1 MSEMIN
7 LALSTDSTVLPCAF
21 EAAGCA
27 PNSCCTGLNGTG
39 VLPVN
44 GRCPLVFQ
52 VDSDGTGLG
61 TNVVD
66 AIEFL
71 SQYLTHD
78 VSIQVVRDETV
89 YPEVDTACFIK
100 AVTPLRAEGVP
111 TCGPTPTIVNG
122 RFDNVPLGTQLFFGI
137 RNHRFILDFGKI
149 QATSKD
155 YVRPSIKRVFH
166 CQS

>member
-1 MSEMIN
+1 
-7 LALSTDSTVLPCAF
+7 
-21 EAAGCA
+21 
-27 PNSCCTGLNGTG
+27 
-39 VLPVN
+39 
-44 GRCPLVFQ
+44 
-52 VDSDGTGLG
+52 LG

-122 RFDNVPLGTQLFFGI
+122 RFDNVPLGTQLFFEVVAQNLGCVEPS
-137 RNHRFILDFGKI
+137 
-149 QATSKD
+149 SKD
-155 YVRPSIKRVFH
+155 QLFAVYLKIVGDGVTVLDILKVAILIPPEA
-166 CQS
+166 